1 MKKTVLH
8 TAILALTLPMSLHA
22 IGLGNMTVKSAL
34 DQPFSAEIE
43 LIDVGST
50 PLPGIKVGIADPEN
64 FDEIGIERTAVL
76 SLLNFRIE
84 KNKQGKYIIVVQS
97 TERMTEPYIEMVVDV
112 TWPQGQLYRAYTV
125 LLDPPG
131 YQLISTTA
139 QSSSTHYKTVQK
151 HTYEPGVINKTVT
164 TEVEHNPISLN
175 DSKKKATYG
184 PTITNENV
192 WQIALRYK
200 ASEVILPQ
208 VVLAI
213 VGANPDA
220 FKEGNLNGLKIGVR
234 LVIPGT
240 EDIMRVP
247 ADLATEEVMAH
258 DKAWNEK
265 APINH
270 VLSPPYMNG
279 KTLTSGSPA
288 NNSQIPVIPKMTMQ
302 AEPVPSSSTQ
312 LISINAALPGMNTNQ
327 QQSAPDTNNTTQNI
341 DRDATTRAELSITTA
356 AVESVRESNALLMEQ
371 LHLLQDQNKKLQQQL
386 DKRDKELERLQAQVQ
401 MMMKQRFAVAAQASS
416 ANAGNS
422 NTSYWP
428 FILLLIVA
436 AGVGGFAY
444 WYFIHRKQDGKDS
457 PYLTDT
463 PIQPKPII
471 PSVEPVSILTED
483 SVTETQIQPQP
494 QLQPE
499 VASVEA
505 SEANTPVDVINHEND
520 NILTDTQNDSIAEH
534 NVTEVEKEEDPEI
547 AMSTEKTVKK
557 RPGRKK
563 KETVSETLLELAAKN
578 ELYKEEPKGI
588 IEIDEL
594 VKASVNEASVTPEQP
609 KAEESAGTLIE
620 VPPVQQDNQPVEP
633 EQDKVSEP
641 VNDAELAN
649 NEVLEFES
657 GLHELLQEQSKQQ
670 PAKNTVVE
678 DNGQDMSLDFV
689 SSLSE
694 TPETVQIDN
703 PVVDDTGEGEYISD
717 SHGSQENMFQP
728 EEAASDDLA
737 SATQMPE
744 VDLDKSIT
752 DFFVEPTQEQMN
764 SDDRYFADDASIK
777 SEPETNKESVNPLK
791 STKALNTLLDLAK
804 TYIGM
809 DDFESAR
816 HSLEE
821 VLEFGNE
828 QQKTD
833 AKALLEQIKDK

>member
-1 MKKTVLH
+1 
-8 TAILALTLPMSLHA
+8 MSLHA

-50 PLPGIKVGIADPEN
+50 PLPGIRVGIADPEN

-84 KNKQGKYIIVVQS
+84 KNKLGKYIIIVQS
-97 TERMTEPYIEMVVDV
+97 TERMTEPYIEMVVDL

-131 YQLISTTA
+131 YQLVSTTA
-139 QSSSTHYKTVQK
+139 QSSSIYYKTVQK

-164 TEVEHNPISLN
+164 TEVEHNPISQN

-265 APINH
+265 TPINH

-288 NNSQIPVIPKMTMQ
+288 NNSQIPVIPKMTIQ

-327 QQSAPDTNNTTQNI
+327 QQSVPNTNNTTQNI

-401 MMMKQRFAVAAQASS
+401 VMMKQRFAVAAQASS

-428 FILLLIVA
+428 FIVLLIVA
-436 AGVGGFAY
+436 AGGGGFAY
-444 WYFIHRKQDGKDS
+444 WYFIHRKHDGKDS

-463 PIQPKPII
+463 PIQPKTII
-471 PSVEPVSILTED
+471 PSVEPVSILAED

-494 QLQPE
+494 E
-499 VASVEA
+499 VASAEV
-505 SEANTPVDVINHEND
+505 SEANTQVDVINHEND
-520 NILTDTQNDSIAEH
+520 NTLTDAQSDSIDEH
-534 NVTEVEKEEDPEI
+534 NATEVEKEEYPEI
-547 AMSTEKTVKK
+547 VMSTEKAAKK

-563 KETVSETLLELAAKN
+563 KETVNDNLPELAAKD

-594 VKASVNEASVTPEQP
+594 AEASGNEASVTSEQP
-609 KAEESAGTLIE
+609 KIEESAGTLIE
-620 VPPVQQDNQPVEP
+620 LPPVQQDNQPVEP

-641 VNDAELAN
+641 VSDAELPN
-649 NEVLEFES
+649 NGVLEFES

-678 DNGQDMSLDFV
+678 DNDQDMSLDFV

-703 PVVDDTGEGEYISD
+703 PVVDDTGEGEYIAD
-717 SHGSQENMFQP
+717 SNESQENMSQP
-728 EEAASDDLA
+728 EEVASDDLT

-752 DFFVEPTQEQMN
+752 DFFVEPTQEQMD

-777 SEPETNKESVNPLK
+777 PEPETNKEPANPLK